1 MVEVMK
7 IMAAS
12 FKVPMHTLLHS
23 VPPTLK
29 QATTDPCLRQRLL
42 DTHGQ
47 VCVSPLWVTAPCS
60 WVLVTK
66 GFVGAFQESVS
77 LVLYKFWQLYG
88 GVNGNLF

>member
-12 FKVPMHTLLHS
+12 FKVPMHTLLHL

-47 VCVSPLWVTAPCS
+47 V
-60 WVLVTK
+60 
-66 GFVGAFQESVS
+66 
-77 LVLYKFWQLYG
+77 
-88 GVNGNLF
+88 

>member
-29 QATTDPCLRQRLL
+29 QATTDPCLHRRLKHKGL
-42 DTHGQ
+42 AQ
-47 VCVSPLWVTAPCS
+47 SLWGL
-60 WVLVTK
+60 WVLVQTRFCFSPPSIS
-66 GFVGAFQESVS
+66 GRYR
-77 LVLYKFWQLYG
+77 L
-88 GVNGNLF
+88 